1 MRKVLGGKMI
11 TVVNLGISNLSS
23 VLNALKYLGL
33 DFCVSSQKED
43 ISKSSHIILPGVGT
57 FGEGMSQLKQKG
69 LVDVL
74 KDEVLNKKKPIIGI
88 CLGMQLL
95 FETSEETVGINGLG
109 LLAGNV
115 IRLPKSDKYT
125 IPRIGWAESV
135 FTKDFLGF
143 NKKDTADFYYIH
155 SFYCDPVNKNITSII
170 DEEGKIA
177 CAVQENNV
185 FGCQFHPEKSHKAG
199 LRLLT
204 QFSQERL

>member
-1 MRKVLGGKMI
+1 MI

-33 DFCVSSQKED
+33 DFCVSSRKDD
-43 ISKSSHIILPGVGT
+43 ISKSSHIVLPGVGT
-57 FGEGMSQLKQKG
+57 FGEGMSQLKENG
-69 LVDVL
+69 LVEVL
-74 KDEVLNKKKPIIGI
+74 KEEVLTKKKPIIGI

-95 FETSEETVGINGLG
+95 FETSEETEGVEGLG
-109 LLAGNV
+109 ILKGNV

-125 IPRIGWAESV
+125 IPRIGWAESF

-143 NKKDTADFYYIH
+143 NKNDAADFYYIH

-177 CAVQENNV
+177 CAVQDGNI

-199 LRLLT
+199 LSLLK
-204 QFSQERL
+204 QFSQELL